1 MPDEH
6 AKVIKKKKKKGE
18 EKGTKCSAAC
28 SALILQLRPEVDTLE
43 CTVTESNVIAGKPQ
57 E

>member
-6 AKVIKKKKKKGE
+6 AKVIKKKKKGE

-28 SALILQLRPEVDTLE
+28 SALILQLRPEVDTLG